1 VTLAAATS
9 SESGDVIRIAAAV
22 IFNDAGHVLLVR
34 KRGTQFFMQPGGK
47 IEPDETPLGAL
58 ARELREELRLEID
71 RDASVYLGKFTA
83 EAANEN
89 GLMVEAD
96 AFETPL
102 HGPVAAAAE
111 IAEIIWVDP
120 SGPLGLPLAP
130 LSRDHIMP
138 VARSRRDTANGT
150 QR

>member
-1 VTLAAATS
+1 VTLVAATS
-9 SESGDVIRIAAAV
+9 SESGDVIRIAAAI
-22 IFNDAGHVLLVR
+22 IFNEAGHVLVVR

-47 IEPDETPLGAL
+47 IEPDETPLAAL

-71 RDASVYLGKFTA
+71 RDASLYLGKFIA

-89 GLMVEAD
+89 DLMVEAD

-102 HGPVAAAAE
+102 RGSVAAAAE
-111 IAEIIWVDP
+111 IEEIIWVDP
-120 SGPLGLPLAP
+120 FGPLGLPLAP

-138 VARSRRDTANGT
+138 VARSRRNAANRK

>member
-1 VTLAAATS
+1 MNSSPQAQSVIRVAAA
-9 SESGDVIRIAAAV
+9 I
-22 IFNDAGHVLLVR
+22 IFNEAGHVLLVR

-47 IEPDETPLGAL
+47 IEPDETPLAAL

-71 RDASVYLGKFTA
+71 RDASLYLGKFIA
-83 EAANEN
+83 EAANES

-102 HGPVAAAAE
+102 RGPVAPAAE
-111 IAEIIWVDP
+111 IEEITWVDP
-120 SGPLGLPLAP
+120 FGPLALPLAT

-138 VARSRRDTANGT
+138 VARSRRNASN
-150 QR
+150 RKPS